1 MNNRQKQNGTLKVI
15 FLHRKPRPYGNF
27 SIENYFR
34 TIAGKLAKKAEV
46 DHWFAPHFSKG
57 FFKRIRSVLAVRKA
71 PMADVYHV
79 TGDTHFL
86 IWGLSREKR
95 KVLTIHDVG
104 FLHNSHGIKHAIFKF
119 FWLVGPMRKADAV
132 TTVSTATKNDIL
144 QFVPNWKKKI
154 HVIPTV
160 VDIQFT
166 REEKEFNNKCP
177 TILLIGSAPNKNLKR
192 VLQATKGL
200 NVHLSIVA
208 ELDDEEL
215 DLLVGQSYEID
226 SRISFEALQDKYRQ
240 ADILMLCSTLEGFG
254 MPIIE
259 AQAMGRV
266 VITSNVSSMPDVAGK
281 GAFLVDPLNINSM
294 HSALQIIISDDLLRK
309 QLIEFGFEN
318 VKRFDA
324 AAVSKMYFNLYQ
336 SLFQEHAN

>member
-1 MNNRQKQNGTLKVI
+1 MNNLQRQNSALKVT

-27 SIENYFR
+27 SIENYFH
-34 TIAGKLAKKAEV
+34 TIGDKLAKNAV
-46 DHWFAPHFSKG
+46 VHQWNAPFFSKG
-57 FFKRIRSVLAVRKA
+57 ILKRLWSVLAVRKA
-71 PMADVYHV
+71 PNADVYHI

-86 IWGLSREKR
+86 IWGVPRKKR

-104 FLHNSHGIKHAIFKF
+104 FLHESHGIKHAIFTF

-144 QFVPNWKKKI
+144 QFFPTWKKNI

-160 VDIQFT
+160 VDPRFT
-166 REEKEFNNKCP
+166 REEKEFNTECP

-200 NVHLSIVA
+200 TVHLSIVA
-208 ELDDEEL
+208 ELDAEEIE
-215 DLLVGQSYEID
+215 LLSGQSYEID

-240 ADILMLCSTLEGFG
+240 ADVLMLCSTLEGFG

-281 GAFLVDPLNINSM
+281 GALLVDPLNINSIQ
-294 HSALQIIISDDLLRK
+294 SALRKILSDELFRK
-309 QLIEFGFEN
+309 QLIEYGFEN

-324 AAVSKMYFNLYQ
+324 TTVSEMYLELYQ
-336 SLFQEHAN
+336 SLLQAHA